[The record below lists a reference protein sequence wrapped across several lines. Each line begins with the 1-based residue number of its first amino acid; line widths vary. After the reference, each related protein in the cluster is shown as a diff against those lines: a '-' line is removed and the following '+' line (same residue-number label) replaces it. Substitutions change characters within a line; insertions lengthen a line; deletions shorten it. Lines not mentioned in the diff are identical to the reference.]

1 MKNQTNLDAIDT
13 SWTWFA
19 NPHARWVGDIVELP
33 NPELKPERVYQPLR
47 DHTALFIEFS
57 ETPTTKTG
65 ILRFAQTYGVLDLGP
80 EGGDRQKHIWVH
92 AISEMKQAVT
102 LWRAIESGK
111 GVSTDIVEQWNMLQ
125 AGEATTLTRSELLD
139 KCKERLRWITNRNLI
154 MPGAHAQVVLTS
166 NGDYQLTLR
175 PRSLWGALWLQFAQ
189 AISHNYSIMICRG
202 CGKPF
207 QAGAGTSRRA
217 DATTCKDAC
226 RQMAFRKLKYRK
238 KQ

>member
-102 LWRAIESGK
+102 LWRAIERPSP
-111 GVSTDIVEQWNMLQ
+111 SPDL
-125 AGEATTLTRSELLD
+125 SS
-139 KCKERLRWITNRNLI
+139 LRWVNGVNIFS
-154 MPGAHAQVVLTS
+154 VLAIAS
-166 NGDYQLTLR
+166 
-175 PRSLWGALWLQFAQ
+175 SLQ
-189 AISHNYSIMICRG
+189 
-202 CGKPF
+202 CG
-207 QAGAGTSRRA
+207 
-217 DATTCKDAC
+217 
-226 RQMAFRKLKYRK
+226 L
-238 KQ
+238 